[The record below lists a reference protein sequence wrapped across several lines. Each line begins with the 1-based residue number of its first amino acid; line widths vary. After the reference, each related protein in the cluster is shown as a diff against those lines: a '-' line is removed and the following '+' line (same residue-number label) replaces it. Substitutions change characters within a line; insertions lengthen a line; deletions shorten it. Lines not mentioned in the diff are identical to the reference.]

1 MSYKKAKLYSPSDF
15 GGFQKKGNNIDT
27 SGTQGTISGWVNLN
41 SVNAFTT
48 GIAYMG
54 VHRTWWGFG
63 VNASRQPSFFRLSW
77 YPVVTYSGTTAI
89 DLGKWN
95 HIAVVYDSGFTFY
108 VNGQPAGTTTGSFW
122 NHIGAKIFTSGG
134 MPNTYNGNPLTI
146 DGRWSNVQVW
156 DTNLSSSEIEAIYN
170 NGTPLVG
177 TQPQSSNLKI
187 WDNGTQ
193 QPYSQ
198 TTTLQGTS
206 LYSTYY
212 RINNSLATETTN
224 EVLGW
229 SGSQQDGNPEG
240 FTVSSNSVGEKLM
253 LSCWFKWQGGNG
265 AYSAY
270 PFVFTD
276 GTNEGRLNIFWS
288 GSGRYARVEIG
299 GVNLFGANEVS
310 TLNSE
315 YGWQN
320 VIIYIPNTSSF
331 NAQDVKMYFNN
342 EEVTTNSNSSTL
354 SPVTSIIGWNGSNVR
369 NSGNFA
375 VSNWAVFEG
384 LENTISN
391 RNAIVNNGS
400 PGDITSLNPK
410 IWYKLNSSDVNFA
423 ISGSKANAMTITDSS
438 SNNISATGPYDYDS
452 NNKPAI
458 YTEQNGGVITSFI
471 AYNNNNVRSFTG
483 PAVSTSNGISSGM
496 TSANLVTSTL
506 TRQVPYNSYSLNF
519 DGTDDV
525 NCGDIG
531 FYTPE
536 ISFSCWI
543 YPTGNGQFIKY
554 GDSGSNPALWCLV
567 HNSTDLRIYVR
578 NVYRIFSSCI
588 TLNQWHHVAITRTNY
603 DNGKVYVN
611 GVSQG
616 DLIGTAADLT
626 QTGNLIIG
634 NSHNGLINNF
644 SVFNEALTSTEVLKL
659 YNGGVPGN
667 LSNFTPSPI
676 SWWSLGSDSYYN
688 GANYICPDLIGTNN
702 GTSNGMDANSL
713 EGNAPNSTANG
724 TSTNM
729 TIGANLTGSAPNSS
743 NNSFSVN
750 MSFDDRETD
759 VPS

>member
-1 MSYKKAKLYSPSDF
+1 MSYKKAKLFSPSDI
-15 GGFQKKGNNIDT
+15 GGFQKKGNNVNT

-54 VHRTWWGFG
+54 GNRTWWGFG

-77 YPVVTYSGTTAI
+77 YPIITYSGTTAI

-108 VNGQPAGTTTGSFW
+108 VNGQPAGTATGNFW
-122 NHIGAKIFTSGG
+122 DHIGGKIFTSGG
-134 MPNTYNGNPLTI
+134 MPNTYNGTPLTI

-156 DTNLSSSEIEAIYN
+156 DVSLSSSEIQTIYN

-177 TQPQSSNLKI
+177 TQPQYSNLKI

-206 LYSTYY
+206 LSSTYY
-212 RINNSLATETTN
+212 RINSSLATETTN

-265 AYSAY
+265 GYSAY

-310 TLNSE
+310 VLNSE

-342 EEVTTNSNSSTL
+342 EELTANSASNTL

-375 VSNWAVFEG
+375 VSNWAVFED

-391 RNAIVNNGS
+391 RNAIFNNGS

-410 IWYKLNSSDVNFA
+410 IWYKLNSSDINFA
-423 ISGSKANAMTITDSS
+423 TSGSKANAMTITDSS
-438 SNNISATGPYDYDS
+438 SNNIGATGPYDYNS
-452 NNKPAI
+452 SNKPAI
-458 YTEQNGGVITSFI
+458 YTEQNGGVITSFL
-471 AYNNNNVRSFTG
+471 AYNSNNIRSFTG
-483 PAVSTSNGISSGM
+483 PAVSTANGISSSM

-519 DGTDDV
+519 DSASSDYIDFGNILNTTIA
-525 NCGDIG
+525 G
-531 FYTPE
+531 
-536 ISFSCWI
+536 SFSISAWMKSSNQNN
-543 YPTGNGQFIKY
+543 YAVALSKSN
-554 GDSGSNPALWCLV
+554 GSNG
-567 HNSTDLRIYVR
+567 
-578 NVYRIFSSCI
+578 FSMQMRKVGNKFAFN
-588 TLNQWHHVAITRTNY
+588 LN
-603 DNGKVYVN
+603 D
-611 GVSQG
+611 
-616 DLIGTAADLT
+616 
-626 QTGNLIIG
+626 
-634 NSHNGLINNF
+634 
-644 SVFNEALTSTEVLKL
+644 
-659 YNGGVPGN
+659 
-667 LSNFTPSPI
+667 
-676 SWWSLGSDSYYN
+676 GS
-688 GANYICPDLIGTNN
+688 
-702 GTSNGMDANSL
+702 
-713 EGNAPNSTANG
+713 
-724 TSTNM
+724 
-729 TIGANLTGSAPNSS
+729 
-743 NNSFSVN
+743 
-750 MSFDDRETD
+750 
-759 VPS
+759 